1 MPLRIVNAGPEPA
14 EVVSLIRAAIEE
26 ALPGADVRV
35 SSGGPGHYE
44 VAVRSAEFA
53 DKSRVAQHQRVYA
66 AIAHLMSGSD
76 APVHAVDRLE
86 CSVP

>member
-1 MPLRIVNAGPEPA
+1 MPLRILNSGPEPT
-14 EVVSLIRAAIEE
+14 EVVALIRAAIEK
-26 ALPGADVRV
+26 ALPQADVQVRP
-35 SSGGPGHYE
+35 GGPGHYD
-44 VAVRSAEFA
+44 VSVTSAEFA
-53 DKSRVAQHQRVYA
+53 EKSRVAQHKLVYA